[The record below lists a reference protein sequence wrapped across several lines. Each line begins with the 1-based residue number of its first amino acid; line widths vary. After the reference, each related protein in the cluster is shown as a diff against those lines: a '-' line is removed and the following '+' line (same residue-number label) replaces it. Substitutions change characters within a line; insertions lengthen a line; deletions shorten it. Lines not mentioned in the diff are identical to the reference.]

1 MKSLQILLRLLFIL
15 WPIMLLGAVWS
26 GALTLFFW
34 FSLALFILRLVLAS
48 PVKARSLALADCFL
62 SLAGIAGSIVCLAF
76 DVHVPLLWY
85 PVAVNIA
92 LLCVFAFS
100 VLAGRPIVETFA
112 RLALKDKPFPPEAV
126 RYTRKV
132 TFVWI
137 VFFVINGAIAAWTA
151 LKADTELWTLWNGC
165 LSYVCIGLVAGGEYL
180 VRRRVCKN

>member
-1 MKSLQILLRLLFIL
+1 MKSLQILLRLLLIL

-26 GALTLFFW
+26 RALTLFFW

-48 PVKARSLALADCFL
+48 PVKTRSLALADCFL

-76 DVHVPLLWY
+76 DVLVPLLWY
-85 PVAVNIA
+85 PFAVNIA

-112 RLALKDKPFPPEAV
+112 RLALKNKPLPPEAV

-165 LSYVCIGLVAGGEYL
+165 LSHVCIGLVAGGEYL

>member
-1 MKSLQILLRLLFIL
+1 MADYASR
-15 WPIMLLGAVWS
+15 G
-26 GALTLFFW
+26 
-34 FSLALFILRLVLAS
+34 RLVRSTDAFFLVQSRPVYFAS
-48 PVKARSLALADCFL
+48 CPGFSRQSPLFSSCRLVFKSCRHRRIDCL
-62 SLAGIAGSIVCLAF
+62 F

-137 VFFVINGAIAAWTA
+137 VFFAINGSIAAWTA
-151 LKADTELWTLWNGC
+151 LKADPELWTLWNGC